1 MKKIL
6 SRDLFRILAVV
17 CGVFGCTLTG
27 YAYDDEAIVANQDFY
42 IYNVANEK
50 YLTYDANKTLM
61 LVPNIDDA
69 NTWQFSGTSGD
80 VSLHSGSYYID
91 VQPAEGIDLK
101 LYVVDPGA
109 TAVGAVKL
117 VEGSTW
123 SKPTFSLT
131 GDVNGYTMSITKSYK
146 KDTKPWSSN
155 VSRTFYFANTF
166 YSVQT
171 QSNATKWKVISKR
184 QVDNTI
190 SVYPTSIAFE
200 TVQGSEKED
209 FFTISHNGAPT
220 SITISDGTAS
230 LVIDNDICTP
240 QKVIVKYRVEDA
252 VGQTMILNAVN
263 GNGDVI
269 KSYTF
274 GPFGGTSVSLPLTVS
289 TAAPSG
295 YASEKETQTITI
307 TGEVKALIQQE
318 IVWNQ
323 SFTSLTPITPPTP
336 LEATLKYADPDN
348 PTISYEIPPAGSNVV
363 QIKEGK
369 LYVLGAGSTTITASV
384 PTTSGY
390 LAAKKTLNVVV
401 SDAPSTTTITV
412 SNATNTGMYTGTIG
426 GPKEGTFYRGLTEV
440 NLERCFANN
449 YALFDTLYVF
459 GVTMNTDGTLEESY
473 TGTDSQVYTN
483 VPKINIPSASVGCN
497 ATTPCYVFEKINST
511 TYKHHHTFDATKK
524 RFDWTDNQ
532 QKNKKIYFTGYCP
545 FAYMG
550 VTPQSQGWMYF
561 TNDGKIDIY
570 LDNCEIMGRFKTQDG
585 RDNGYETFTLT
596 LEADLSKTGEDNP
609 TNCFLDGIS
618 SPFVFTSTSAS
629 SSEPYKPSIHI
640 AGSNHLKGQ
649 KGSQITKVYGKGKLV
664 VEITRDLGI
673 NDRPTYSAPIAI
685 KPTNLNQYTHLT
697 MDDWW
702 PTNEQANA
710 FVPTNGYLQLDSEK
724 EGNKEKVVAIDLG
737 SANGSLTING
747 GQYRLRNSAA
757 DGLYTCNLA
766 VGYRRYVDAVSEWYL
781 ALYGFGGD
789 IADSKVIINSGTFT
803 MYENMFEKS
812 AGVYY
817 GEAYYQDKTNF
828 LDLRLPAGKGT
839 SLINGGTFNGI
850 SNVLMCEEV
859 TTTGKSPINALGLW
873 LAMLDVE
880 AEGTGLETTFT
891 LPFTTVD
898 IEGEIIPVYE
908 SNQPKKTIVT
918 SDDLNAVIS
927 GTYYG
932 GQSVNSYVKDDKR
945 IVRLLLPGQGCT
957 DCDELTESLVKQW
970 VVALPELH
978 VAADAGEGGS
988 INFDMGGPV
997 EVVVQDEAIS
1007 YTTNQL
1013 LYTDLQGLE
1022 TCTLTVDL
1030 GAEVWIK
1037 NLESSWGH
1045 ITNAEEYKIDKNLNI
1060 LKAVQADT
1068 WYAFTAP
1075 FSIHDVAV
1083 VETRNDAQI
1092 NQPEISRNDA
1102 MNMQGQDNFYMIY
1115 MIRNFLIPSSGTPS
1129 PLPLTDLIG
1138 TSIGGDELPITHY
1151 DGTNIMDA
1159 NYYLYELEN
1168 EVFPTTVTGEKLAIK
1183 WTPVKRNNAEEPL
1196 MYQGKTY
1203 AIQFPWCP
1211 MCNDLYVD
1219 DHTKKRTYYDYW
1231 SNKLILF
1238 HGNGPQTIAGTNLH
1252 NRIVS
1257 DAMPTIDATATL
1269 AGNSTLA
1276 DMTLTAQTAYV
1287 HNTAKDIF
1295 ELNDAQYVVKPT
1307 EGFLLYNP
1315 GAKSMPA
1322 RISRTGQIE
1331 YDENNETS
1339 LDGVPTVGDRT
1350 SLMLFGA
1357 YDGIEVLALHEQL
1370 VTVYNLQGNIIFQQ
1384 YMTAGEQVYVG
1395 TGAGVFVVRGES
1407 ETIKVMVE

>member
-1 MKKIL
+1 MKKIVSTTL
-6 SRDLFRILAVV
+6 VRVLAVV
-17 CGVFGCTLTG
+17 CGLFGCTLTG
-27 YAYDDEAIVANQDFY
+27 YAYDYEAIVANQDFY
-42 IYNVANEK
+42 IYNVASKK

-61 LVPNIDDA
+61 LVSDIEEA
-69 NTWQFSGTSGD
+69 KVWQFTGTSGN
-80 VSLHSGSYYID
+80 VSLHNGSYYID
-91 VQPAEGIDLK
+91 VQPAEGTDLWV
-101 LYVVDPGA
+101 YVVDPGA

-146 KDTKPWSSN
+146 KTASPLSGN

-171 QSNATKWKVISKR
+171 QGNATKWKVISKR

-190 SVYPTSIAFE
+190 SVYPTSIDFE

-209 FFTISHNGAPT
+209 YFTISHNGAPT
-220 SITISDGTAS
+220 SITITNGTQS
-230 LVIDNDICTP
+230 LVIDNNICTP
-240 QKVIVKYRVEDA
+240 QKVIVKYRVEST
-252 VGQTMILNAVN
+252 GRQTIILNAVKDN
-263 GNGDVI
+263 GELI

-295 YASEKETQTITI
+295 PASEKDKKTITI
-307 TGEVKALIQQE
+307 TGEIKALTQQE
-318 IVWNQ
+318 IVWDQN
-323 SFTSLTPITPPTP
+323 FTSLTPITSPMS
-336 LEATLKYADPDN
+336 LNATLKYADPDE
-348 PTISYEIPPAGSNVV
+348 PVISYEIPPAGSNVV
-363 QIKEGK
+363 QIKDGK

-390 LAAKKTLNVVV
+390 LTAKKTLNVVV
-401 SDAPSTTTITV
+401 SDVPSTKTITP
-412 SNATNTGMYTGTIG
+412 SNATNTELYTGTIG

-440 NLERCFANN
+440 NLERCFANG

-497 ATTPCYVFEKINST
+497 ATTPCYVFRKYGNNYS
-511 TYKHHHTFDATKK
+511 YVRTFDATKT
-524 RFDWTDNQ
+524 RFDWTGSQ

-561 TNDGKIDIY
+561 TNNGKIDIY

-596 LEADLSKTGEDNP
+596 LEADLAKTGKDNP

-618 SPFVFTSTSAS
+618 SPFVFTSTSTS

-649 KGSQITKVYGKGKLV
+649 KGSQITKVYGKGGLLGAG
-664 VEITRDLGI
+664 ITKDLNI
-673 NDRPTYSAPIAI
+673 NNRITYSAPIAI
-685 KPTNLNQYTHLT
+685 KPTNLSQYTHLT

-702 PTNEQANA
+702 PTNGQADA
-710 FVPTNGYLQLDSEK
+710 FVPTNGYLQLDAEK

-747 GQYRLRNSAA
+747 GQYRLRNAAA

-766 VGYRRYVDAVSEWYL
+766 VGYRRYVDGINDWYL

-789 IADSKVIINSGTFT
+789 VADSKVIINSGTFT

-812 AGVYY
+812 GGVYY

-839 SLINGGTFNGI
+839 SQINGGTFNGI

-859 TTTGKSPINALGLW
+859 TTTGKSPVNAQGLW
-873 LAMLDVE
+873 LAMVDVE
-880 AEGTGLETTFT
+880 AEGTGLETTFI
-891 LPFTTVD
+891 LPFTSVD
-898 IEGEIIPVYE
+898 VEGEIFPVYE
-908 SNQPKKTIVT
+908 SNQPKKTIV
-918 SDDLNAVIS
+918 SDNDLKAVAE
-927 GTYYG
+927 GKYYG
-932 GQSVNSYVKDDKR
+932 GQSVNSYVKESKT

-978 VAADAGEGGS
+978 VAAEVGEDES

-997 EVVVQDEAIS
+997 EVVVEVPGEDLS

-1013 LYTDLQGLE
+1013 LYTDLQGME

-1037 NLESSWGH
+1037 NLESPWGN
-1045 ITNAEEYKIDKNLNI
+1045 IINAAEYKIDKHLNI
-1060 LKAVQADT
+1060 LKTVQADT

-1075 FSIHDVAV
+1075 FSIHDVSV
-1083 VETRNDAQI
+1083 IETLRDAQI
-1092 NQPEISRNDA
+1092 NAAERSVA
-1102 MNMQGQDNFYMIY
+1102 MNMQGQDNFFVIY
-1115 MIRNFLIPSSGTPS
+1115 KQRNFLIPSSGTPS
-1129 PLPLTDLIG
+1129 PLPLTDLIKKKD
-1138 TSIGGDELPITHY
+1138 SDGGIIVPITHY
-1151 DGTNIMDA
+1151 DGTNMMTA
-1159 NYYLYELEN
+1159 NYYLYELDVEEGKTEFSTTGTSEN
-1168 EVFPTTVTGEKLAIK
+1168 LAIK
-1183 WTPVKRNNAEEPL
+1183 WKPVKRNAGEPL
-1196 MYQGKTY
+1196 MYPGKTY
-1203 AIQFPWCP
+1203 AIQFPYCP
-1211 MCNDLYVD
+1211 MCNDLAD
-1219 DHTKKRTYYDYW
+1219 RDYYDYW
-1231 SNKLILF
+1231 SNKMIVF
-1238 HGNGPQTIAGTNLH
+1238 HGNGPQTIQGTSYHSTILGA
-1252 NRIVS
+1252 S
-1257 DAMPTIDATATL
+1257 PTVNYATL
-1269 AGNSTLA
+1269 TGNSTFA
-1276 DMTLTAQTAYV
+1276 DMTLEAKVGYV
-1287 HNTAKDIF
+1287 HNTTNDYF
-1295 ELNDAQYVVKPT
+1295 ELNTSDYVVKPT
-1307 EGFLLYNP
+1307 EGYMLYNSP
-1315 GAKSMPA
+1315 TSRMPE
-1322 RISRTGQIE
+1322 RISRSGKMIYGDNTTTDTE
-1331 YDENNETS
+1331 
-1339 LDGVPTVGDRT
+1339 GVPTINDRT
-1350 SLMLFGA
+1350 SLMLFDA
-1357 YDGIEVLALHEQL
+1357 MDGIEILSLSEQ
-1370 VTVYNLQGNIIFQQ
+1370 VVMVYNLQGNLIFRQQ
-1384 YMTAGEQVYVG
+1384 MTAGEQIYVA
-1395 TGAGVFVVRGES
+1395 TGSGIFVVRGES
-1407 ETIKVMVE
+1407 ETIKVMVD

>member
-6 SRDLFRILAVV
+6 STTLVRVLALI
-17 CGVFGCTLTG
+17 CGLFGCTLTG
-27 YAYDDEAIVANQDFY
+27 YAYDAEAIVANQDFY
-42 IYNVANEK
+42 IYNVANNK

-61 LVPNIDDA
+61 LVSNIDDA
-69 NTWQFSGTSGD
+69 NAWQFSGTSGN
-80 VSLHSGSYYID
+80 VSLHNGSYYID
-91 VQPAEGIDLK
+91 VQPAPGTDLM

-109 TAVGAVKL
+109 AAVGAVKL

-146 KDTKPWSSN
+146 KSANPLSGS
-155 VSRTFYFANTF
+155 VSRNFYFANTF

-190 SVYPTSIAFE
+190 SLYPTSIAFE

-209 FFTISHNGAPT
+209 YFTISHNGAPT

-230 LVIDNDICTP
+230 LVIDNNVCTP
-240 QKVIVKYRVEDA
+240 QKVNVKYSVDNHGE
-252 VGQTMILNAVN
+252 QLIILNAVN
-263 GNGDVI
+263 DNGDVI
-269 KSYTF
+269 KSYSF
-274 GPFGGTSVSLPLTVS
+274 GPYVGTSVSLSLTVS

-295 YASEKETQTITI
+295 SASEKEKQTITI
-307 TGEVKALIQQE
+307 TGEVKALTQQE

-323 SFTSLTPITPPTP
+323 SFTSLTPITAPIS
-336 LEATLKYADPDN
+336 LNATLKYADPDN

-390 LAAKKTLNVVV
+390 LSAKKTLDVVV

-473 TGTDSQVYTN
+473 TGTDSQTYTN

-497 ATTPCYVFEKINST
+497 ATTPCYVYKKINET
-511 TYKHHHTFDATKK
+511 TYEYHKTFDATKT
-524 RFDWTDNQ
+524 RFDWTGSQ
-532 QKNKKIYFTGYCP
+532 QRNKKIYFTGYCP

-561 TNDGKIDIY
+561 TNDEKIDIY

-618 SPFVFTSTSAS
+618 SPFVFTSTSTS

-649 KGSQITKVYGKGKLV
+649 KGSQITKVYGKGGIGV
-664 VEITRDLGI
+664 AGITKDLGI
-673 NDRPTYSAPIAI
+673 NNRITYSAPIAI
-685 KPTNLNQYTHLT
+685 KPTNLNQYTSLT

-702 PTNEQANA
+702 PTNAQANA
-710 FVPTNGYLQLDSEK
+710 FVPTNGYLQLDAEK

-766 VGYRRYVDAVSEWYL
+766 VGYRRYVDGISNWYL

-789 IADSKVIINSGTFT
+789 VADSKVIINSGTFT

-859 TTTGKSPINALGLW
+859 TTTGKSPINAQGLW
-873 LAMLDVE
+873 LAMMDVD

-891 LPFTTVD
+891 LPFTSVD

-918 SDDLNAVIS
+918 SDDLSAVIS

-932 GQSVNSYVKDDKR
+932 GQSVNSYVKEGKT

-978 VAADAGEGGS
+978 VAAEVGDGES
-988 INFDMGGPV
+988 VNFDMGGPV
-997 EVVVQDEAIS
+997 EVVVQEEAIS

-1013 LYTDLQGLE
+1013 LYTDFQGME

-1037 NLESSWGH
+1037 NLESPWGN
-1045 ITNAEEYKIDKNLNI
+1045 ITNAAEYKIDKHLNI

-1102 MNMQGQDNFYMIY
+1102 MNMQGQDNFFMIY
-1115 MIRNFLIPSSGTPS
+1115 KMRNFLIPSSGTPS

-1138 TSIGGDELPITHY
+1138 TSNGGNELPITHY

-1159 NYYLYELEN
+1159 NYYLYELET
-1168 EVFPTTVTGEKLAIK
+1168 EVFSTTGTGENLAIK
-1183 WTPVKRNNAEEPL
+1183 WKPVKRNNPEDPL

-1211 MCNDLYVD
+1211 MCNDDLD
-1219 DHTKKRTYYDYW
+1219 TRENYDYW

-1238 HGNGPQTIAGTNLH
+1238 HGNGPQDVQGSNYQSTILATTPAAG
-1252 NRIVS
+1252 S
-1257 DAMPTIDATATL
+1257 ATL
-1269 AGNSTLA
+1269 VGNSTLA
-1276 DMTLTAQTAYV
+1276 YMTLAAEAGYV
-1287 HNTAKDIF
+1287 HNTTNDFF
-1295 ELNDAQYVVKPT
+1295 EKNNSEVKIKPT
-1307 EGFLLYNP
+1307 QGYMLYGG
-1315 GAKSMPA
+1315 GAKGMPA

-1357 YDGIEVLALHEQL
+1357 YDGFEVLALHEQL

-1384 YMTAGEQVYVG
+1384 YMTAGEQVYVP
-1395 TGAGVFVVRGES
+1395 TGAGIYVVRGES
-1407 ETIKVMVE
+1407 EAIKVMIE